1 MMEKTEKLDI
11 LLVDDRPENL
21 IALEAILD
29 GPDLN
34 IVKATSGNEA
44 LGLVLEYDFA
54 LILLDVQ
61 MPEMD
66 GFETAELIRGIERS
80 KQVPIIFIT
89 ALSKE
94 DRYVFKGY
102 QSGAVDYMSKPLNP
116 DILKS
121 KVKIFLDL
129 DRQKR
134 FLEKQ
139 TIELEQALAE
149 LKKTQTQIL
158 QSEKMASTGQLAVG
172 VADEINNWTDLV
184 NSNLKLLNKYRKD
197 MESLLKVYEETEKFL
212 SPEALKKIKKVKQ
225 EIDLDCLWKD
235 FGSLIDESMEGTESA
250 KKMVADLKDFSH
262 VDQEEAK

>member
-1 MMEKTEKLDI
+1 MAEETEKLDI

-29 GPDLN
+29 SPALN
-34 IVKATSGNEA
+34 LIKATSGNEA

-94 DRYVFKGY
+94 EKYVFKGY

-129 DRQKR
+129 DRQKK

-139 TIELEQALAE
+139 TLTE

-158 QSEKMASTGQLAVG
+158 QFEKMASTGQLAVG
-172 VADEINNWTDLV
+172 AVDEISNSINLV
-184 NSNLKLLNKYRKD
+184 NSNLNSLNKYRKD
-197 MESLLKVYEETEKFL
+197 MESLLRVYEETEKFL
-212 SPEALKKIKKVKQ
+212 SPEALNKIKKVKQ
-225 EIDLDCLWKD
+225 DINLDSLLKD
-235 FGSLIDESMEGTESA
+235 FGLLIDESTKGTERA